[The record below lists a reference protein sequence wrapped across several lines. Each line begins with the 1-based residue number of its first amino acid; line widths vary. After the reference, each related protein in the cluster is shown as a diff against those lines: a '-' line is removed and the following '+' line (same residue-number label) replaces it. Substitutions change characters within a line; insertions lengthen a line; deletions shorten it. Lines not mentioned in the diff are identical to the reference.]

1 MLRSRLFALPLI
13 ALFVLASGCGTEQ
26 ATDSSATVRTV
37 QTAPVQSLAQTSGR
51 SFTGTLRAPLETNLS
66 FRVGGKVTEVYVDVG
81 STVEEGELLA
91 RLDAEDY
98 RLQMESARA
107 SYRQAKAAAENAK
120 AELRRVKALYANDN
134 ASLSAYDRARTQYET
149 ATNQAEAAERQL
161 DLARKRLGYTRLTA
175 PASGTIADKR
185 IEEGENVDVGQPV
198 VRLAA
203 GDRLEVQVQV
213 PENLITQIEV
223 GQPASVTATA
233 LRGAPVPATITEVA
247 SAPAGRRPTY
257 PVVVTLDDSVPALRS
272 GMTAS
277 VQFDLGSNEGLVVPA
292 EAVGEDP
299 DGRFAYVVDRD
310 AAPDSVAADGRIA
323 RRSVTTGDLT
333 PGGLVVTSGLQP
345 GDQVVTAGLS
355 ALRDGD
361 PVRISRLLT
370 DRDGS

>member
-1 MLRSRLFALPLI
+1 MLRSRLFVLPLLT
-13 ALFVLASGCGTEQ
+13 ALLLTPGCGTEQ
-26 ATDSSATVRTV
+26 ANDSSPTVRTV
-37 QTAPVQSLAQTSGR
+37 QTAPVQSRTQADGR

-81 STVEEGELLA
+81 STVEEGDLLA
-91 RLDAEDY
+91 RLDAEDF
-98 RLQMESARA
+98 RLQMESAQA

-120 AELRRVKALYANDN
+120 SELRRVKALYANDN
-134 ASLSAYDRARTQYET
+134 ASLSAYDRARTRYET
-149 ATNQAEAAERQL
+149 ATNKAEAAERQL
-161 DLARKRLGYTRLTA
+161 DLACKRLGYTRLTA
-175 PASGTIADKR
+175 PASGTIAAKR
-185 IEEGENVDVGQPV
+185 IEEGENVGVGQPV

-203 GDRLEVQVQV
+203 GERLEVQVQV

-277 VQFDLGSNEGLVVPA
+277 VQFDLGNTEGLVVPA

-299 DGRFAYVVDRD
+299 KGRFVYVVNRD
-310 AAPDSVAADGRIA
+310 ATPDSLAADGRIA
-323 RRSVTTGDLT
+323 RRPVTTGDLT
-333 PGGLVVTSGLQP
+333 PSGLEITKGLQP

-355 ALRDGD
+355 VLGDGD

-370 DRDGS
+370 DRGGS